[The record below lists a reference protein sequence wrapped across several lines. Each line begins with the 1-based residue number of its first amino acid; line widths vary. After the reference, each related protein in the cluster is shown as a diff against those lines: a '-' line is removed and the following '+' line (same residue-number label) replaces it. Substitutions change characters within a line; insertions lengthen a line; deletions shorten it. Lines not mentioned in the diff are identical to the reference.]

1 MGVNIKELISPVK
14 KEISMSDLSH
24 KVITIDAYNT
34 LYQFLATIRQKDGTP
49 LMDAQGEITSHLNG
63 LFYRTINF
71 LESGIKPVYIF
82 DGRPPELKQAEILKR
97 EKIKEEAERKYRE
110 ALERGDLEE
119 ARIYAQQ
126 TSRLSSKMVE
136 DSKELLTYMGVPWVQ
151 APSEGE
157 AQAAYMA
164 MKGDVWASASQDYD
178 SLLFGTPRLV
188 RNLAITGK
196 RKLPRKDIY
205 IEIKPEIIALEDL
218 LNYYNIT
225 REQLV
230 YIGLLLGTDYNPGGV
245 KGIGVKRALK
255 LVKEFSDIKSI
266 MRAVNATLD
275 VNPEEIVNIFLKP
288 EVTDDYRLEW
298 RRPDEDKVRELL
310 IERHQFS
317 PDRVNNALERVLKAY
332 KKLFEQTTLESW
344 FG

>member
-164 MKGDVWASASQDYD
+164 MKGDAWASASQDYD

>member
-205 IEIKPEIIALEDL
+205 IEIKPEIIVLEDL

>member
-14 KEISMSDLSH
+14 KEISMNDLSH
-24 KVITIDAYNT
+24 KVIAIDAYNT

-49 LMDAQGEITSHLNG
+49 LMDAKGEITSHLNG

-245 KGIGVKRALK
+245 KGVGVKRALK